1 MEQDHRGVKR
11 VTRLML
17 EFKSFESAQYTL
29 DGIELIHMI
38 RKDQMAGG
46 EAEGL
51 SVAEQFYA
59 LAL

>member
-1 MEQDHRGVKR
+1 
-11 VTRLML
+11 ML